1 MNPSREDNQYYSQIV
16 NEGTARDFKD
26 GQKATAES
34 RNYVNNPNTPKPDY
48 IINQMSIDGK
58 RQIEWGF
65 PNPPG
70 ENGKYDASHSCP
82 KCLGGSG
89 DPCKYFLYLN

>member
-16 NEGTARDFKD
+16 NEGTARNFKN
-26 GQKATAES
+26 GQSATSNS
-34 RNYVNNPNTPKPDY
+34 RNFVNNLNTPKPDY

-65 PNPPG
+65 PNNAG
-70 ENGKYDASHSCP
+70 NNCKYDASYCLP
-82 KCLGGSG
+82 KAIGGAG
-89 DPCKYFLYLN
+89 NHCK